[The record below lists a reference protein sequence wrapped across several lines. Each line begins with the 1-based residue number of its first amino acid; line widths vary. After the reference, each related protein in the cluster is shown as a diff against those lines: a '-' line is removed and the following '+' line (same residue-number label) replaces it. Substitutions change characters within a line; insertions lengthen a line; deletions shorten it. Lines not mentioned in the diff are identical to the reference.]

1 VSTSLDRGTVLRVA
15 RLARLRLVES
25 EIDDY
30 LQKLSTILEYVE
42 QLKEVSTDGVE
53 PMAHA
58 VELNNVFR
66 EDVVVP
72 SLPRELALS
81 NAPKSDGKFFLVP
94 QIIDSGS

>member
-1 VSTSLDRGTVLRVA
+1 MSTSLDRGTVLRVA